1 MGLLSNE
8 WTTASVD
15 SAAVLSAV
23 PHETR
28 RRIVAGMRW
37 TVWLSLLA
45 APFSYCTSVL
55 LARAGPEVIGTFG
68 ILSVYLAFG
77 TAFLYLGG
85 DTVTIK
91 FIPELAP
98 RDRLSFLLSYF
109 LLIGVAA
116 IPWIIVAAI
125 WSSRLHYLF
134 GPQMSAS
141 SQLLL
146 LSLAPIPILLSLVIA
161 ALKGNL
167 EIRAAQ
173 LTARF
178 VTVGFFICLAVSY
191 FGWRSE
197 LKAHSVAVIWSS
209 YLALALLAA
218 LAGLARLFRL
228 PNWRSGKNLLR
239 IHFPRGFSRYLFA
252 TQQVGLLSFFINR
265 LDYVLV
271 LNFAGLAFLG
281 RYVAVVTLASVITM
295 VGASFLDPMLP
306 SLTNLIADCNFS
318 AASQV
323 FSLQVRILFLVNAAA
338 TLGLIMFVGPL
349 TALLGPQYSRLGPAL
364 IICALLIG
372 LAVPGSVGVLLLSSV
387 GKQQRAVWVG
397 LAQIALYILLFSI
410 LWRKFNLIGA
420 ILAEGVSLVAANASL
435 FLAGKFSVPFAISVR
450 RPYAA
455 FASLVI
461 GAAGWQLFR
470 PCHEVV
476 LGLSLWCAA
485 MGLFLLCGG
494 YRLPEC
500 VRLVRQ
506 FMPLQSVSSVSP
518 NPL

>member
-1 MGLLSNE
+1 
-8 WTTASVD
+8 
-15 SAAVLSAV
+15 
-23 PHETR
+23 
-28 RRIVAGMRW
+28 MRW

-91 FIPELAP
+91 FIPELAS
-98 RDRLSFLLSYF
+98 RDRLSFLFSYF
-109 LLIGVAA
+109 LLICVAA
-116 IPWIIVAAI
+116 IPWIVVAAT
-125 WSSRLHYLF
+125 WSGKLHFLF
-134 GPQMSAS
+134 GSQISAV

-146 LSLAPIPILLSLVIA
+146 LCFAPIPILLSLVIA

-167 EIRAAQ
+167 EFRSAQ
-173 LTARF
+173 LAARF

-197 LKAHSVAVIWSS
+197 LKAHPVIVIWSS

-228 PNWRSGKNLLR
+228 AGWRLGKNLLR
-239 IHFPRGFSRYLFA
+239 IHFPRGFSRYVFA

-271 LNFAGLAFLG
+271 LNFAGLALLG

-295 VGASFLDPMLP
+295 AAASFLDPMLP
-306 SLTNLIADCNFS
+306 SLTNLIADHDFR
-318 AASQV
+318 AAAQV
-323 FSLQVRILFLVNAAA
+323 FSLQMRILFLVNAAA
-338 TLGLIMFVGPL
+338 TLGLILFAGPV
-349 TALLGPQYSRLGPAL
+349 TALLGSQYSRLAPAL
-364 IICALLIG
+364 ILCALSIG

-397 LAQIALYILLFSI
+397 LAQIALYILLFSS
-410 LWRKFNLIGA
+410 LWRKFNFLGA
-420 ILAEGVSLVAANASL
+420 IVADGVSLLAANAAL
-435 FLAGKFSVPFAISVR
+435 FLAGKFSAPFAISVR
-450 RPYAA
+450 RPYVA
-455 FASLVI
+455 FASLAS
-461 GAAGWQLFR
+461 GAACLQLFR

-476 LGLSLWCAA
+476 LGLTLWCAA
-485 MGLFLLCGG
+485 ISLFLIFGG

-500 VRLVRQ
+500 MRLVRQ
-506 FMPLQSVSSVSP
+506 FIPLQSVPSVTP
-518 NPL
+518 NPP